1 MRKEYLEAGKIVST
15 HGVRG
20 EIKVL
25 PWADGPEF
33 LTLFDRV
40 YLSGREYPVESVR
53 IQKTCN
59 LLKLQGVDTVEA
71 AQALRNQTV
80 QVRRADVELKEGT
93 AFIAELI
100 GLPVYAGGKEIGRL
114 KEVLPMP
121 GNDVYVVKGEKEYM
135 IPAVKEFVQE
145 INVEEGFLK
154 VSLIE
159 GMETDAD

>member
-1 MRKEYLEAGKIVST
+1 M
-15 HGVRG
+15 
-20 EIKVL
+20 
-25 PWADGPEF
+25 
-33 LTLFDRV
+33 
-40 YLSGREYPVESVR
+40 
-53 IQKTCN
+53 
-59 LLKLQGVDTVEA
+59 EA

-80 QVRRADVELKEGT
+80 QVRRADVELEEGT

-114 KEVLPMP
+114 TEVLPMP

-145 INVEEGFLK
+145 MNVEEGFLK